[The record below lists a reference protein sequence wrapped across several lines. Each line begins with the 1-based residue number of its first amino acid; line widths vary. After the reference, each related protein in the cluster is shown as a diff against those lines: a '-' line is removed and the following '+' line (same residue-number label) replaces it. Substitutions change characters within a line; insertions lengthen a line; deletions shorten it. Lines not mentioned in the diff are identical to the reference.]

1 MTYCIIMLGDCALR
15 LEKGGKTA
23 HIRGHG
29 GKFFLPAPT
38 IIPHFCGACKGGRG
52 AFCGTI
58 SDISIFIDEKIYSVD
73 RGWINN
79 ETRRSILTDELTH
92 SKVR

>member
-15 LEKGGKTA
+15 LEMGEKTT

-38 IIPHFCGACKGGRG
+38 IIPHFAALVKGEG
-52 AFCGTI
+52 
-58 SDISIFIDEKIYSVD
+58 
-73 RGWINN
+73 
-79 ETRRSILTDELTH
+79 ELFGGNFRH
-92 SKVR
+92 FDFYR

>member
-23 HIRGHG
+23 HIHGHG

-38 IIPHFCGACKGGRG
+38 IIPHFAALVKGEGEL
-52 AFCGTI
+52 FCGNFRHF
-58 SDISIFIDEKIYSVD
+58 DFY
-73 RGWINN
+73 R
-79 ETRRSILTDELTH
+79 
-92 SKVR
+92 